1 MKASRPDAGK
11 GRGGWDDQR
20 QQKGARPDQPNK
32 RKVFVGNIGA
42 EAKEADVRRVF
53 EKYTVENVNMRFEG
67 ERKAHCFVIFSTES
81 EAEEA
86 LCGSF
91 MLNNHPIAVKS
102 PNTRPEPV
110 GFNSRASTGAAR
122 DHREGSKDSGTD
134 KSKEAFLAN
143 LPNHIEEEHIL
154 QLFEKFGPE
163 KVVLKKPDNKKP
175 FAFLTLRDQQ
185 AVADAINEMN
195 NHVFLGKKITVMVSG
210 QRGGSS
216 AQPNRNMQQ
225 NNTYP
230 SHESSNM
237 EESWDSTPSS
247 APRIGGLLRVDVDNP
262 DNHTPLEKVDIGP
275 KCEQALKDSRA
286 SAKDT
291 FQFRM
296 ECKLFLAALTKKI
309 LKRSPLKSSMVRNLA
324 SLDPRLVCLMPDQCH
339 VSLRK
344 VLDVLTMAGRLSDCQ
359 RDCVMAEYT
368 ELLQEVKH
376 ELCLF
381 ERSLSRLDEFFHDLL
396 SFNPSYKELWK
407 AVRLLLAL
415 RHGNME
421 ESWDNTPSPAP
432 SLSPSQYTKG
442 VQNGNSFS
450 HKGGN
455 SEESW
460 DNGPSTPSIVPD
472 AHSSSSSSMPS
483 LDGPPA
489 LCRVLDARRAGDI
502 PPPLIRVRDAGPSSA
517 PKRAVIHI
525 SEHTAANGVDLQD
538 GPPPLE
544 RVPAQGA
551 HGGPRREGPVA
562 AKVPNEVFVG
572 NLNAGITEEEIRS
585 IFAKYGV
592 VNISLKAKGPKPICF
607 VELESAVCVER
618 AVQDLDGASV
628 GNQQNLAVRKA
639 DAPKPKQKPQKA
651 EAPAAKDPFSNAN
664 KLFVANLPKNITKD
678 DLRHI
683 FDKYG
688 VEETFLITSKGAPYG
703 FVTLS
708 SEAAFNTALQEM
720 QGFDFQDHKL
730 YIGLPSKKDGNH
742 QANPAPKTN
751 TASASAPVAG
761 SSNSPSHSSEPSP
774 VVLCVANFPP
784 ETKMADIAD
793 LFSSWDPIEVVMGR
807 CDSSGL
813 GSYSHAYVTVAD
825 RDAAETA
832 ALNLNDTYF
841 NGRIIVVVPLPH
853 NCRKAS

>member
-1 MKASRPDAGK
+1 MKANRPDAGK
-11 GRGGWDDQR
+11 GRGGWGDQR
-20 QQKGARPDQPNK
+20 QQKGARPDQPAK
-32 RKVFVGNIGA
+32 RKVYVGNIGA
-42 EAKEADVRRVF
+42 EAREADIRRVF
-53 EKYTVENVNMRFEG
+53 EKYTVEHVNMRFEG

-86 LCGSF
+86 LCGSY

-102 PNTRPEPV
+102 PSTRPEPV
-110 GFNSRASTGAAR
+110 GFSSQPSTGASR
-122 DHREGSKDSGTD
+122 DHHEGSKDSSTD

-143 LPNHIEEEHIL
+143 LPNHIEEEHIF
-154 QLFEKFGPE
+154 QLFERFGPE

-175 FAFLTLRDQQ
+175 FAFVTLRDQQ

-195 NHVFLGKKITVMVSG
+195 NYVFLGKKISVMVSG
-210 QRGGSS
+210 QRGGTKKKKGSS
-216 AQPNRNMQQ
+216 AQPNRDMQQ
-225 NNTYP
+225 NNTNS
-230 SHESSNM
+230 SHESSN
-237 EESWDSTPSS
+237 
-247 APRIGGLLRVDVDNP
+247 I
-262 DNHTPLEKVDIGP
+262 
-275 KCEQALKDSRA
+275 
-286 SAKDT
+286 
-291 FQFRM
+291 
-296 ECKLFLAALTKKI
+296 
-309 LKRSPLKSSMVRNLA
+309 
-324 SLDPRLVCLMPDQCH
+324 
-339 VSLRK
+339 
-344 VLDVLTMAGRLSDCQ
+344 
-359 RDCVMAEYT
+359 
-368 ELLQEVKH
+368 
-376 ELCLF
+376 
-381 ERSLSRLDEFFHDLL
+381 
-396 SFNPSYKELWK
+396 
-407 AVRLLLAL
+407 
-415 RHGNME
+415 E
-421 ESWDNTPSPAP
+421 ESWDNMSSSAP
-432 SLSPSQYTKG
+432 SLLPLPSTKG

-460 DNGPSTPSIVPD
+460 DNGSSTPSVVPD
-472 AHSSSSSSMPS
+472 VHSSSSLSMPI

-489 LCRVLDARRAGDI
+489 LCRVLDARRAGDV
-502 PPPLIRVRDAGPSSA
+502 PPPLIRVRDGRPSTA

-525 SEHTAANGVDLQD
+525 PEHSAANGVDLQD

-551 HGGPRREGPVA
+551 HGRPQQEGRGA
-562 AKVPNEVFVG
+562 AKAPNEVFVG
-572 NLNAGITEEEIRS
+572 NLKAGITEEEIRS
-585 IFAKYGV
+585 IFANYGV

-664 KLFVANLPKNITKD
+664 KLFVANLPKNITRD
-678 DLRHI
+678 DLRNI

-688 VEETFLITSKGAPYG
+688 VEETFLITSKGSPYG

-708 SEAAFNTALQEM
+708 SEAAFNTALHEM
-720 QGFDFQDHKL
+720 QGFVFQDHKL
-730 YIGLPSKKDGNH
+730 YIGLPSRRDGNQ

-751 TASASAPVAG
+751 VVSAKDPVTG
-761 SSNSPSHSSEPSP
+761 SNNPGHSSEPSP

-793 LFSSWDPIEVVMGR
+793 LFSSWDPIEVVMGK
-807 CDSSGL
+807 CDSSAL

-832 ALNLNDTYF
+832 VLNLNDTYF
-841 NGRIIVVVPLPH
+841 NGRIIVVVSLPH
-853 NCRKAS
+853 NCRKAP

>member
-225 NNTYP
+225 NNTHP

-247 APRIGGLLRVDVDNP
+247 AP
-262 DNHTPLEKVDIGP
+262 
-275 KCEQALKDSRA
+275 SS
-286 SAKDT
+286 SAQPNRNMQQNNT
-291 FQFRM
+291 YPSH
-296 ECKLFLAALTKKI
+296 E
-309 LKRSPLKSSMVRNLA
+309 SS
-324 SLDPRLVCLMPDQCH
+324 
-339 VSLRK
+339 
-344 VLDVLTMAGRLSDCQ
+344 
-359 RDCVMAEYT
+359 
-368 ELLQEVKH
+368 
-376 ELCLF
+376 
-381 ERSLSRLDEFFHDLL
+381 
-396 SFNPSYKELWK
+396 
-407 AVRLLLAL
+407 
-415 RHGNME
+415 NME
-421 ESWDNTPSPAP
+421 ESWDSTPSSAP

-761 SSNSPSHSSEPSP
+761 SSNSIHSSEPSP